1 MAQMVVA
8 GIVAEYNPFH
18 NGHAYLIEATRV
30 AGATHIVA
38 VMSGDFIQRGGPA
51 CAPKAVRANA
61 AVACG
66 ADLVVELPLPY
77 AMATAERFAFG
88 AIGVLDGLGCVGV
101 LSFGSETGDLGLL
114 TRAAEA
120 VLSPCCDEL
129 TKHLLAEGVTYA
141 RARQR
146 AVETLYGEAV
156 AEVLSSP
163 NNTLAVEYLRQIFLR
178 GLRMQP
184 FTVQRKGALHDA
196 GQADGS
202 FASASLLRSLLDLE
216 PLDAIA
222 RFVPPEA
229 MEVYRSAESDGL
241 FPFRPHSLDTAVLSA
256 LRQMAPETLASL
268 PDLSE
273 GLENRLYAA
282 ARQAVSLDGLLSLVK
297 TKRYPL
303 SRIRRLVWNAY
314 LGVPGNLMQLP
325 PPYVRILS
333 SSRRGVEILSKSG
346 RTAQLPVS
354 HSAVRLEE
362 KGEAAAQMIRLCAR
376 ASDLYALGLPAV
388 QPCGGD
394 YTHKISVK

>member
-18 NGHAYLIEATRV
+18 NGHAYLIEATRA

-141 RARQR
+141 RA
-146 AVETLYGEAV
+146 VETLYGEAV

-222 RFVPPEA
+222 RFGPPEA

-273 GLENRLYAA
+273 GL
-282 ARQAVSLDGLLSLVK
+282 
-297 TKRYPL
+297 
-303 SRIRRLVWNAY
+303 
-314 LGVPGNLMQLP
+314 
-325 PPYVRILS
+325 
-333 SSRRGVEILSKSG
+333 
-346 RTAQLPVS
+346 
-354 HSAVRLEE
+354 
-362 KGEAAAQMIRLCAR
+362 
-376 ASDLYALGLPAV
+376 
-388 QPCGGD
+388 
-394 YTHKISVK
+394 

>member
-18 NGHAYLIEATRV
+18 NGHAHLIEATRA

-38 VMSGDFIQRGGPA
+38 VMSGDFVQRGGPA

-61 AVACG
+61 AAACG

-77 AMATAERFAFG
+77 AMATAERFAAG
-88 AIGVLDGLGCVGV
+88 AIGILDGLGCVEV
-101 LSFGSETGDLGLL
+101 LSFGSETGDLELL
-114 TRAAEA
+114 AKAAEA
-120 VLSPCCDEL
+120 VLSPYCDEL
-129 TKHLLAEGVTYA
+129 TKQLLAEGVTYA

-178 GLRMQP
+178 GLRIQP
-184 FTVQRKGALHDA
+184 FTIQRKGASHDA
-196 GQADGS
+196 ERADGS

-216 PLDAIA
+216 PLDAVA

-229 MEVYRSAESDGL
+229 MKVYQSAKAGGL

-256 LRQMAPETLASL
+256 VRKMEPETFASL

-314 LGVPGNLMQLP
+314 LGVPGDLMQLP
-325 PPYVRILS
+325 PPYIRVLAS
-333 SSRRGVEILSKSG
+333 NRRGLELLSKSS
-346 RTAQLPVS
+346 RTARLPVS
-354 HSAVRLEE
+354 HSLARLEE
-362 KGEAAAQMIRLCAR
+362 KGELAARMVRLCAR

>member
-18 NGHAYLIEATRV
+18 NGHAYLIEATRA

-156 AEVLSSP
+156 AEVLLTEQYP
-163 NNTLAVEYLRQIFLR
+163 R
-178 GLRMQP
+178 GRIP
-184 FTVQRKGALHDA
+184 P
-196 GQADGS
+196 AD
-202 FASASLLRSLLDLE
+202 
-216 PLDAIA
+216 
-222 RFVPPEA
+222 
-229 MEVYRSAESDGL
+229 
-241 FPFRPHSLDTAVLSA
+241 
-256 LRQMAPETLASL
+256 
-268 PDLSE
+268 
-273 GLENRLYAA
+273 
-282 ARQAVSLDGLLSLVK
+282 
-297 TKRYPL
+297 
-303 SRIRRLVWNAY
+303 
-314 LGVPGNLMQLP
+314 LP
-325 PPYVRILS
+325 PRPADAAVHS
-333 SSRRGVEILSKSG
+333 PAEG
-346 RTAQLPVS
+346 RTA
-354 HSAVRLEE
+354 R
-362 KGEAAAQMIRLCAR
+362 CR
-376 ASDLYALGLPAV
+376 AG
-388 QPCGGD
+388 
-394 YTHKISVK
+394 